1 MSIQTNIFSRTFKKN
16 LFPLVSKVNAKETSQ
31 FLFITHN
38 SWNNNFWASL
48 MLSFIYKSRK
58 KCSTISELKSLLK
71 YFSIWY
77 LFVTPSK
84 NGEKFKPKK
93 SDVKR
98 FTITSDSISSM
109 LLIHRNLRKSVLYNN
124 SNVQKRRFD
133 ITRQHIFVRHKS
145 NQNGKYV
152 WEEAGASL

>member
-1 MSIQTNIFSRTFKKN
+1 
-16 LFPLVSKVNAKETSQ
+16 
-31 FLFITHN
+31 
-38 SWNNNFWASL
+38 

-98 FTITSDSISSM
+98 FTITSNSISSM

-152 WEEAGASL
+152 WEEVSNDSLREGPLLLALASYTTLIYRAMRDVMNCTWRPWVI